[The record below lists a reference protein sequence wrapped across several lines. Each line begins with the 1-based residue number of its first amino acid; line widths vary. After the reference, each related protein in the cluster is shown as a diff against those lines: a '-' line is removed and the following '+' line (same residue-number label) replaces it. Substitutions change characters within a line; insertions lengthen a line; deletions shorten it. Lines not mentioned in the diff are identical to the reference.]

1 MKGKLLLA
9 TGVAVGYVLGSRSGR
24 QGYDELKE
32 HAKDFWDN
40 PSVQEQ
46 VAHAKDLAREQ
57 APFVQEQLTAAA
69 RKAMQRATSS

>member
-1 MKGKLLLA
+1 VKGKLLLA

-24 QGYDELKE
+24 KSYEELKG
-32 HAKDFWDN
+32 HAKDLWAN

-57 APFVQEQLTAAA
+57 APVVQEQLTAAA
-69 RKAMQRATSS
+69 RKAMQRASAS